1 MVQQGVATAQR
12 IELILLERPETTKGI
27 VGEPTPSV
35 QPEAVMES
43 PIELTPLE
51 QPETIKEIAGELTLL
66 AQQEAATGRHAEQ
79 IPLGSL
85 VVIST

>member
-1 MVQQGVATAQR
+1 
-12 IELILLERPETTKGI
+12 
-27 VGEPTPSV
+27 
-35 QPEAVMES
+35 MES

-79 IPLGSL
+79 IPLGPL